1 MLTANLTDKDS
12 TVTSLPLRI
21 RRCSYLPAGDI
32 IKNTSLLGHF
42 SFKFGIRI
50 DKFVV
55 FKAIG
60 GLSPSIS
67 FVTTRFRSL
76 ESSTSHKTVLR
87 KLEERERLAS
97 DCFWNAWL

>member
-1 MLTANLTDKDS
+1 M
-12 TVTSLPLRI
+12 
-21 RRCSYLPAGDI
+21 
-32 IKNTSLLGHF
+32 
-42 SFKFGIRI
+42 RI

-76 ESSTSHKTVLR
+76 ESSTSHNTVLR

-97 DCFWNAWL
+97 DSFWNP